1 MWFLYLILKAFVFGE
16 SDVCFRSV
24 IVVTFDG
31 CLVDN

>member
-1 MWFLYLILKAFVFGE
+1 MVSVSYFEGVFGE
-16 SDVCFRSV
+16 SDVCFISV

>member
-1 MWFLYLILKAFVFGE
+1 MWFLYLGFEGVFCE

>member
-1 MWFLYLILKAFVFGE
+1 MVSVPSFEGVFCE
-16 SDVCFRSV
+16 SDVCFRRV

>member
-1 MWFLYLILKAFVFGE
+1 MVSVASFEGVFCE

-24 IVVTFDG
+24 IVVTFDC